1 MNNGVKIPVG
11 LVKHVETL
19 TFNSNGKYIFSGN
32 VPVVHARA
40 LSGNLA
46 VIIGSNGDNT
56 VLTLYNI
63 EGTGWTRI
71 TSSDSYSIEY
81 WTS

>member
-1 MNNGVKIPVG
+1 MNGAIIPVG
-11 LVKHVETL
+11 LIKHVETL

-32 VPVVHARA
+32 VPVVHARCTG
-40 LSGNLA
+40 GNLA
-46 VIIGSNGDNT
+46 VVIGSNGVNT

-71 TSSDSYSIEY
+71 TTSADYEIEY
-81 WTS
+81 YTT